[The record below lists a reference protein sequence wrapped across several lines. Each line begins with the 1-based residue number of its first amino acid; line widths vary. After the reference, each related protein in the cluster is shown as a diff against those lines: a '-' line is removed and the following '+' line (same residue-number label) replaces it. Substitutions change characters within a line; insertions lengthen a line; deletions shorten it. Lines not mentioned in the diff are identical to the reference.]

1 MKKLI
6 MALAATTVLAGPAV
20 ADEVRTQSFMWGDTW
35 TVAYDAGNCGTNAMD
50 GNGNH
55 VCSLGWLLK
64 NGGWSK
70 DGADAA
76 ISNKDARAAYNEYL
90 AAQDDA
96 EEAMEEMMME
106 MPEAPIIDKPVIDL
120 PEIQPLPMPAPV
132 APAPVAPAPTAS
144 TCTSSR
150 SSYACSCPDSGTSTC
165 SSYACSDS
173 GTGSELHAS
182 TDSGTGSSPCSERLR
197 LRLLLLHR

>member
-35 TVAYDAGNCGTNAMD
+35 TVAYDAGYCGTNAMD

-96 EEAMEEMMME
+96 EEVMQEMKMD
-106 MPEAPIIDKPVIDL
+106 APVVIERPVV
-120 PEIQPLPMPAPV
+120 PVQPLPMPEAPV
-132 APAPVAPAPTAS
+132 VPPVAAPQPPVVDMPAAPI
-144 TCTSSR
+144 
-150 SSYACSCPDSGTSTC
+150 
-165 SSYACSDS
+165 
-173 GTGSELHAS
+173 
-182 TDSGTGSSPCSERLR
+182 
-197 LRLLLLHR
+197 